1 MAWFYLFLESTEK
14 GMFTLTLC
22 IFALLSAF
30 YFQKKKVKFLL
41 AENNSQVPWWI
52 KVSVL
57 KVNDFDHWSASET
70 KPDQEKS
77 PLSKGIIYSGHR
89 LELLSSNVWLCSS
102 KTCLLSELSWGARHF
117 TEPDTLYLK
126 VKSPFTLLWAQFRQG
141 IIKLAKMLQAI
152 LSSGDLEQSRNGK

>member
-1 MAWFYLFLESTEK
+1 MVLFIFGKHWK
-14 GMFTLTLC
+14 GNVYINFVYICLAKC
-22 IFALLSAF
+22 ILFSE
-30 YFQKKKVKFLL
+30 KKVKFLL